1 MRVAGI
7 LAGVFV
13 LFAAGAK
20 AEEGVDAL
28 FSATMTDVQGKSM
41 QLSGFQ
47 GRPLIVKFW
56 ERICAPCRD
65 EFPVLIALQKKYK
78 KQGLTVLGIALEKE
92 PDKVRDFLVA
102 YQVNYPVALAGE
114 QGIPLMQAFGNE
126 GALLPFT
133 LLIDRR
139 GEVVLRKVGVFQNSD
154 FQGMAG
160 KLLQ

>member
-1 MRVAGI
+1 MRGARI

-13 LFAAGAK
+13 LFAVGAK

-28 FSATMTDVQGKSM
+28 FSATMTDIHGNSMPFSEFRGK
-41 QLSGFQ
+41 
-47 GRPLIVKFW
+47 PLIVKFW
-56 ERICAPCRD
+56 ERICTPCRD

-92 PDKVRDFLVA
+92 PDKVRDFLIA
-102 YQVNYPVALAGE
+102 YEVNYPVALAGE

-133 LLIDRR
+133 LFIDRR
-139 GEVVLRKVGVFQNSD
+139 GEVVFRKVGVFKKSD